1 MREILTLK
9 EVNEFLESF
18 KNNIFDLII
27 CTDNIE
33 QIIQQQKKDFRKTN
47 IINPFLGHYVSLC
60 YSYCVITLSK
70 LFIDKEKRSLIK
82 FLNKLEN
89 FDYDKEL
96 KQLLIN
102 NTEKFNS
109 GIKGEY
115 DYLLKN
121 KIEIKTKIEEVKKI
135 IKESETIVNKIKLRR
150 DSFYAHFDPEKIK
163 NIEVESLS
171 EIQELTAIAQ
181 KIYDIFFGGIK
192 NSTFLFVNFWSI
204 DKVLEFNIEYYDRI
218 TKEIENLEK

>member
-121 KIEIKTKIEEVKKI
+121 KIEIKTKIEDVKKI

-181 KIYDIFFGGIK
+181 KIYDIFFGSIK

>member
-1 MREILTLK
+1 MA
-9 EVNEFLESF
+9 
-18 KNNIFDLII
+18 D
-27 CTDNIE
+27 
-33 QIIQQQKKDFRKTN
+33 
-47 IINPFLGHYVSLC
+47 
-60 YSYCVITLSK
+60 
-70 LFIDKEKRSLIK
+70 
-82 FLNKLEN
+82 
-89 FDYDKEL
+89 
-96 KQLLIN
+96 
-102 NTEKFNS
+102 
-109 GIKGEY
+109 
-115 DYLLKN
+115 
-121 KIEIKTKIEEVKKI
+121 
-135 IKESETIVNKIKLRR
+135 KIKLRR

>member
-9 EVNEFLESF
+9 EINEFLESF

-192 NSTFLFVNFWSI
+192 NSTVLFVNFWSI